1 MATRDVVVG
10 CIAALWA
17 SRALSAFP
25 FELSPRDPV
34 TLAAAIACL
43 VVTAS
48 AAALVPARRA
58 ASVDPARVLR
68 AE

>member
-1 MATRDVVVG
+1 MATCGVVVG

-25 FELSPRDPV
+25 FELSPP
-34 TLAAAIACL
+34 
-43 VVTAS
+43 
-48 AAALVPARRA
+48 AALVPARRA